1 VGPAA
6 RAFDRW
12 IADPDDPRRR
22 LPHGT
27 RGEIVIAGPQV
38 ATGYLEAAAAGPS
51 PFFAFPD
58 GRRAYRTGDL
68 GSIDPDDGSIACAG
82 RLDGQI
88 KLHGYRLELEE
99 IEAHLRVVPG
109 VSDGAVLAID
119 RDGQPD
125 HLVAGGVGAPPPP
138 PAPPGGGRA
147 PPPPRPLGPAGRW
160 QAAHHARPH
169 RPGRVTPGLR
179 PPAPRA
185 ARAGAAA
192 DQQWQGRPARPP
204 RDAGVTPYVDLHYF
218 LFLLY
223 PLAAVVVLGLLGLLR
238 RPVVLLASVA
248 ILLFHYRDPL
258 GRAP

>member
-1 VGPAA
+1 
-6 RAFDRW
+6 
-12 IADPDDPRRR
+12 
-22 LPHGT
+22 
-27 RGEIVIAGPQV
+27 
-38 ATGYLEAAAAGPS
+38 
-51 PFFAFPD
+51 
-58 GRRAYRTGDL
+58 
-68 GSIDPDDGSIACAG
+68 DGSIACTG

-125 HLVAGGVGAPPPP
+125 HLVAGVGGAPPDPSAPPGRGPPPP
-138 PAPPGGGRA
+138 PPL
-147 PPPPRPLGPAGRW
+147 PRPAPR
-160 QAAHHARPH
+160 ARP
-169 RPGRVTPGLR
+169 RPSGRGPPGLR

-223 PLAAVVVLGLLGLLR
+223 PLAALLVLGLLGLLR
-238 RPVVLLASVA
+238 RPVVL
-248 ILLFHYRDPL
+248 
-258 GRAP
+258 